1 VSADLSIDR
10 AFLVGILNSG
20 TRNEQLQV
28 LAYNLLNVSG
38 YRPTDEEIAMLV
50 VARLANSTARGLV
63 HV

>member
-1 VSADLSIDR
+1 MSADLSIDR